1 MIYLDLERGDI
12 MINKNDC
19 FDCSNC
25 RPIFSG
31 GWLCD
36 VTQENIPEQGIVEGG
51 DCKNF
56 KYEE

>member
-1 MIYLDLERGDI
+1 

-19 FDCSNC
+19 FDCANC

-31 GWLCD
+31 EWICD
-36 VTQENIPEQGIVEGG
+36 VTQENIPEQGIVEDG
-51 DCKNF
+51 DCENF